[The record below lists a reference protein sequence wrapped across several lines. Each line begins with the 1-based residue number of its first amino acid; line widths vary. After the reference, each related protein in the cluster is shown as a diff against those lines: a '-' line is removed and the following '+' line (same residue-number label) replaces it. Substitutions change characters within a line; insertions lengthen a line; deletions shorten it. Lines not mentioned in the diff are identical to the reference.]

1 MPFYEYVCGQ
11 CGHTF
16 EQLQRFSDAPLTDC
30 PACHQASLHKKISA
44 PAFHLKGQGWYV
56 TDFKDKPQTAKPAK
70 ETTTTVTVDKPSG
83 DASAKTTTDKPA
95 EVKANTDTKK
105 PVEGDKS

>member
-70 ETTTTVTVDKPSG
+70 ETTTTVDKPSG

-105 PVEGDKS
+105 SVEGDKS